1 MTNYLTDL
9 TLDLAA
15 ITKVGADIA
24 ITMWEM
30 QTTVAVRQLPMGLS
44 LHMLEQHLEM
54 VEKLHD
60 AIQAYDED
68 DTWQAAFRL
77 LAEFHGIHASLRS
90 EDESTLPVNALDTAK
105 RVVYPLEKAEK
116 AVTNVLTKLSQGK
129 GPNK

>member
-60 AIQAYDED
+60 AIQANDED
-68 DTWQAAFRL
+68 DTRQAAIRI
-77 LAEFHGIHASLRS
+77 LAEIQGIRASHRS